1 MVLSAFL
8 AEETGLV
15 FFQQYL
21 QFVLGET
28 GPDQARTT
36 SHPVSQPTQGHGLSY
51 GEERQG
57 TLSASQ
63 SLNDLFEAEMELH

>member
-8 AEETGLV
+8 AEETGLI

-28 GPDQARTT
+28 RPDQTRTT
-36 SHPVSQPTQGHGLSY
+36 SHPSLPTYSRTRAILWGGEAGDPQCLSVIK
-51 GEERQG
+51 
-57 TLSASQ
+57 
-63 SLNDLFEAEMELH
+63 